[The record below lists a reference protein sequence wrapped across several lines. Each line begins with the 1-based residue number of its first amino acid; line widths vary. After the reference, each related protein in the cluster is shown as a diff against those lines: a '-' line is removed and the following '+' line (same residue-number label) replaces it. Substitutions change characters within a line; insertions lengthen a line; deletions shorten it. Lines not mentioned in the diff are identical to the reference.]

1 METKIYKS
9 KIKSLALE
17 DRPREKLLEK
27 GSKYLTNAEL
37 IAILIRTGTKE
48 ENAIL
53 LAQKIL
59 KAFNNNIKDLAK
71 ADVNKLTQLKGIGIS
86 KAITIM
92 AGIELGLR
100 CHDNVN
106 MNVTYIKQST
116 DLNSLMFQEV
126 GFNNYEEFWVIYLS
140 RSLKVIKKE
149 KISEGGVAATVVD
162 TKKIFKIAIDVL
174 ASSIAL
180 CHNHPSG
187 NLTPSAQD
195 IKLTKNIIKAGKML
209 DIEVIDHIII
219 TENNYYSF
227 ADNGIL

>member
-1 METKIYKS
+1 MKTKIYKS

-17 DRPREKLLEK
+17 DRPREKLMEK
-27 GSKYLTNAEL
+27 GSKSLTNAEL
-37 IAILIRTGTKE
+37 LAILIRTGTKE

-53 LAQKIL
+53 LSQRVL

-71 ADVNKLTQLKGIGIS
+71 VDVNKLTQIKGIGNS

-100 CHDNVN
+100 CHDNVD

-116 DLNSLMFQEV
+116 DLNSLMFREV
-126 GFNNYEEFWVIYLS
+126 GFNKYEEFWVIYLS

-149 KISEGGVAATVVD
+149 KISEGGVASTIVD
-162 TKKIFKIAIDVL
+162 VKKIFKVAIDVL

-187 NLTPSAQD
+187 NLTPSSQD
-195 IKLTKNIIKAGKML
+195 IKLTRNIIKAGKML

-219 TENNYYSF
+219 TEDNYYSF
-227 ADNGIL
+227 ADNGII